1 MYCTQSRL
9 LSEKYRASLPK
20 IKNNNN
26 KNACVRSDVVVQLFV
41 LTTSL
46 YDVINHPQ
54 EKRLDRKG
62 FL

>member
-20 IKNNNN
+20 VKNN
-26 KNACVRSDVVVQLFV
+26 KNACVCSDVVVQLFV